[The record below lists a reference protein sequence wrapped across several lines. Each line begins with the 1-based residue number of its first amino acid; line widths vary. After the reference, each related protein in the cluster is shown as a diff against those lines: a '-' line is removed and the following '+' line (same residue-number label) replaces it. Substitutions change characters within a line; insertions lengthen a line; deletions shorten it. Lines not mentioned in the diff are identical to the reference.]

1 MLNPEKNVAP
11 PAPVSSAPT
20 GVNPGRALDA
30 IAIAIIFVCVVTW
43 GFNQVAIKLTLAEVP
58 PFTQGGLRSA
68 GAAILVALYMRAR
81 GIPIF
86 NRDGSLVAGTV
97 VAVLF
102 GIEFMLMYPAL
113 RWTTASRAAVFL
125 YTMPFF
131 VVLGARWFLPAD
143 RMNRS
148 QLIGLVLSFAG
159 ILVAFG
165 VPEAGA
171 DPKQWIGDL
180 MVVGTAIGWAATVLI
195 IKASVL
201 ARTPPEKTMLYQL
214 AISAAMMGVAA
225 WLAGERAVWPPSALT
240 LGLMGYQAFWV
251 VGVTF
256 VAWVTLLYH
265 YSASRL
271 SAFTFLTPIFGV
283 LAGHWVLGEPMTAA
297 FAVAAALVAAGLILV
312 NRPK

>member
-1 MLNPEKNVAP
+1 MLNPDKTVAP
-11 PAPVSSAPT
+11 PATAPLSATTRPLDT
-20 GVNPGRALDA
+20 VALLV
-30 IAIAIIFVCVVTW
+30 IFVCVVTW
-43 GFNQVAIKLTLAEVP
+43 GFNQVAIKLTLPEIP
-58 PFTQGGLRSA
+58 PMMQGALRSA
-68 GAAILVALYMRAR
+68 GAAIFVAIYMRIR

-86 NRDGSLVAGTV
+86 NRDGSLVAGMI

-113 RWTTASRAAVFL
+113 KWTTASRAAVFL

-131 VVLGARWFLPAD
+131 VVIGARWFLPAD
-143 RMNRS
+143 TLRRS
-148 QLIGLVLSFAG
+148 QWLGLLLSFAG

-171 DPKQWIGDL
+171 DPRQWIGDL
-180 MVVGTAIGWAATVLI
+180 MVIGTAIGWAATVII

-201 ARTPPEKTMLYQL
+201 SRVRPEKTMLYQL
-214 AISAAMMGVAA
+214 VVSAFMMGAGALV
-225 WLAGERAVWPPSALT
+225 LGERGAWPPSAFA
-240 LGLMGYQAFWV
+240 LGLMSYQAFWV

-256 VAWVTLLYH
+256 LAWVTLLYH

-312 NRPK
+312 NRPS